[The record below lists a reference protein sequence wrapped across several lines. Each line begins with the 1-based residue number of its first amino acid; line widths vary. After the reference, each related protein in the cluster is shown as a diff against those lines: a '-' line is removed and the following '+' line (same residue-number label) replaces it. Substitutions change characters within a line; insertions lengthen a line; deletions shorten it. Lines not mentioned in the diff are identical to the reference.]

1 MFRQSRR
8 QGANVVAQRQSANLL
23 ARRHATVLLCALV
36 ALALSACASLP
47 PPGARP
53 SPSPPNAFSTDK
65 SFTAPEVSWPS
76 DHWWRSYKDPQL
88 DALIDE
94 GLAGA
99 PDMRIAAARV
109 EKARAVARQSAS
121 ALAPSL
127 SADGQVGVAKQSYR
141 YIFPEAF
148 APHGWKDYAQAT
160 LDLSWDVDFWG
171 KTRAAARA
179 AHEDA
184 AAQAAEAA
192 DTRLVLSTQIASDY
206 ATLAQLYA
214 ELDAARDAVEVRR
227 RTAELTSGR
236 FQKGLEN
243 NGAVERARSGLA
255 TARADLADLNE
266 QIALNKTQIALLIGA
281 GPDRGLSISR
291 PKAITVAS
299 FGLPPNLPLDLIGR
313 RPDIIAARDRA
324 LAAASRIKAAKGAFY
339 PDLNL
344 SADIGFQA
352 LGIGNLFKSGAD
364 YGTAGPAVSLPI
376 FDGGNLTG
384 AYREAEADY
393 RIAVAQYDSA
403 LNQALSEVAQAAVS
417 ERALAERLD
426 ETRRAEGFAED
437 AYRTAN
443 NRYKGGLATY
453 LDVLTAEDS
462 LITSRRA
469 VADLETRAFALDI
482 SLTRA
487 LGGGFQ
493 S

>member
-1 MFRQSRR
+1 MFGQFW
-8 QGANVVAQRQSANLL
+8 G
-23 ARRHATVLLCALV
+23 RHATMLLCALV
-36 ALALSACASLP
+36 ALALSACAALP

-53 SPSPPNAFSTDK
+53 GLAKPSAFSTAQ
-65 SFTAPEVSWPS
+65 SFTAPQASWPS
-76 DHWWRSYKDPQL
+76 DQWWKAYKDPQL
-88 DALIDE
+88 DALIGE
-94 GLAGA
+94 GLADA

-109 EKARAVARQSAS
+109 AKARAVAQQSAS

-127 SADGQVGVAKQSYR
+127 SANGQVGAQKQSYK
-141 YIFPEAF
+141 YIFPQAF
-148 APHGWKDYAQAT
+148 APHGWKDYSQVV
-160 LDLSWDVDFWG
+160 LDLNWDVDFWG

-179 AHEDA
+179 AHQDA

-192 DTRLVLSTQIASDY
+192 DTRLVLSTQIASTY
-206 ATLAQLYA
+206 ADLAQLYA
-214 ELDAARDAVEVRR
+214 ELDAANDAVEVRR
-227 RTAELTSGR
+227 RTADLLEGR
-236 FQKGLEN
+236 FEKGLEN

-255 TARADLADLNE
+255 TANADVADLNE
-266 QIALNKTQIALLIGA
+266 QIALTKTRIALLIGA
-281 GPDRGLSISR
+281 GPDRALSIAR
-291 PKAITVAS
+291 PTPVTEAS
-299 FGLPPNLPLDLIGR
+299 FGLPPNLPLYLIGR

-324 LAAASRIKAAKGAFY
+324 QAAASRIKAAKGAFY

-364 YGTAGPAVSLPI
+364 YGAAGPAVSLPI
-376 FDGGNLTG
+376 FDGGNLVG
-384 AYREAEADY
+384 AYRGAEADY
-393 RIAVAQYDSA
+393 RIAVAQYDGA
-403 LNQALSEVAQAAVS
+403 LDQALSEVSQAAVS
-417 ERALAERLD
+417 ERALATRLD
-426 ETRRAEGFAED
+426 ETRRAEGFAEG

-453 LDVLTAEDS
+453 LDVLTAEDA

-469 VADLETRAFALDI
+469 VAALETRAFALNI

>member
-1 MFRQSRR
+1 MLGQFC
-8 QGANVVAQRQSANLL
+8 G
-23 ARRHATVLLCALV
+23 RHVTVLLCALV
-36 ALALSACASLP
+36 ALALSACANLP

-53 SPSPPNAFSTDK
+53 ALARADAFSAEK
-65 SFTAPEVSWPS
+65 SFSAPQVSWPS
-76 DHWWRSYKDPQL
+76 DQWWRSYKDPQL
-88 DALIDE
+88 NALIDE
-94 GLAGA
+94 GLADA

-109 EKARAVARQSAS
+109 AKARAVAQQSAS
-121 ALAPSL
+121 ALSPTL
-127 SADGQVGVAKQSYR
+127 SASGQAGVQKQSYK

-148 APHGWKDYAQAT
+148 APHGWKDYSQAA
-160 LDLSWDVDFWG
+160 LDLNWDVDFWG

-179 AHEDA
+179 AHQDA

-192 DTRLVLSTQIASDY
+192 DTRLVLSSQIASTY
-206 ATLAQLYA
+206 ADLARLYA
-214 ELDAARDAVEVRR
+214 EMDAAKDAVDVRR
-227 RTAELTSGR
+227 RTAELLSGR

-243 NGAVERARSGLA
+243 NGAVQRAQSGLA
-255 TARADLADLNE
+255 TARADVADLNE
-266 QIALNKTQIALLIGA
+266 QIALTKTQIALLIGA

-291 PKAITVAS
+291 PTPVAETS

-324 LAAASRIKAAKGAFY
+324 QAAASRIKAAKGAFY

-344 SADIGFQA
+344 SANIGFQA

-376 FDGGNLTG
+376 FDGGNLVG
-384 AYREAEADY
+384 AYRGSEADY
-393 RIAVAQYDSA
+393 RIAVAQYENA
-403 LNQALSEVAQAAVS
+403 LDQALSEVAQAAVS
-417 ERALAERLD
+417 EQALATRLD
-426 ETRRAEGFAED
+426 ETRQAESYAEA

-443 NRYKGGLATY
+443 NRYKGGLDTY

-469 VADLETRAFALDI
+469 VAALETRAFALDI

>member
-1 MFRQSRR
+1 MSGHFC
-8 QGANVVAQRQSANLL
+8 G
-23 ARRHATVLLCALV
+23 RHATIHLCALV
-36 ALALSACASLP
+36 ALALSACAALP

-53 SPSPPNAFSTDK
+53 SLAGPNAFSADQ
-65 SFTAPEVSWPS
+65 SFTAPQADWPS
-76 DHWWRSYKDPQL
+76 DQWWKAYKDPQL
-88 DALIDE
+88 DALIQE

-109 EKARAVARQSAS
+109 AKAQAVAQQTAS

-127 SADGQVGVAKQSYR
+127 SANGQVGAQKQSYK

-148 APHGWKDYAQAT
+148 APHGWKDYAQTT

-179 AHEDA
+179 AHQDA
-184 AAQAAEAA
+184 EAQAAEAA
-192 DTRLVLSTQIASDY
+192 DTRLVLSTDIASTY
-206 ATLAQLYA
+206 ANLARLYA
-214 ELDAARDAVEVRR
+214 ELDAAKDAVEVRR
-227 RTAELTSGR
+227 RTADLIEGR
-236 FQKGLEN
+236 FRKGLEN
-243 NGAVERARSGLA
+243 NGAVDRARSGLA
-255 TARADLADLNE
+255 TAKADVADLGE
-266 QIALNKTQIALLIGA
+266 QIALAKTQIALLVGA
-281 GPDRGLSISR
+281 GPDRGLSIVR
-291 PKAITVAS
+291 PTPITETS

-324 LAAASRIKAAKGAFY
+324 RAAADRIKAAKGAFY

-344 SADIGFQA
+344 SANIGFQA

-384 AYREAEADY
+384 AYRGAEADY
-393 RIAVAQYDSA
+393 RIAVAQYDGA
-403 LNQALSEVAQAAVS
+403 LDQALSEVAEAATS
-417 ERALAERLD
+417 ERALATRLD
-426 ETRRAEGFAED
+426 ETRQAEGFAEA

-469 VADLETRAFALDI
+469 VADLQTRAFALNI

>member
-1 MFRQSRR
+1 MFRQSWLK
-8 QGANVVAQRQSANLL
+8 GATLL
-23 ARRHATVLLCALV
+23 LSALV
-36 ALALSACASLP
+36 ALALSACATLP
-47 PPGARP
+47 PPGVRP
-53 SPSPPNAFSTDK
+53 ALAGVDAFPAQK
-65 SFTAPEVSWPS
+65 SFTAPPTAWPS
-76 DHWWRSYKDPQL
+76 DQWWKAYKDPQL
-88 DALIDE
+88 DALINE
-94 GLAGA
+94 GLADA
-99 PDMRIAAARV
+99 PDMRVAAARV
-109 EKARAVARQSAS
+109 AKARAAARQTAS

-127 SADGQVGVAKQSYR
+127 SADGQLGAQKQSYR

-148 APHGWKDYAQAT
+148 APHGWKDYAQTT
-160 LDLSWDVDFWG
+160 LDLSWEVDFWG

-179 AHEDA
+179 ARQTAE
-184 AAQAAEAA
+184 AQAAEAA

-214 ELDAARDAVEVRR
+214 ELDAAQDAVEVRR

-255 TARADLADLNE
+255 TARADVADLNE
-266 QIALNKTQIALLIGA
+266 RIALDKTQIAILIGA

-291 PKAITVAS
+291 PKALTVAS

-313 RPDIIAARDRA
+313 RPDVIAARDRA
-324 LAAASRIKAAKGAFY
+324 QAAASRIKAAKGAFY

-344 SADIGFQA
+344 SADIGFEA

-376 FDGGNLTG
+376 FDGGNLAG
-384 AYREAEADY
+384 AYRGAEADY
-393 RIAVAQYDSA
+393 RLAVAQYDSA

-417 ERALAERLD
+417 ERALADRLD

>member
-1 MFRQSRR
+1 MSGQFW
-8 QGANVVAQRQSANLL
+8 G
-23 ARRHATVLLCALV
+23 RHATILLCALV
-36 ALALSACASLP
+36 ALALSACAALP

-53 SPSPPNAFSTDK
+53 SLARPQTFSSEQ
-65 SFTAPEVSWPS
+65 SFTAPQADWPS
-76 DHWWRSYKDPQL
+76 DQWWKAYRDPQL

-94 GLAGA
+94 GLADA

-109 EKARAVARQSAS
+109 AKARAVAQQTAS

-127 SADGQVGVAKQSYR
+127 SAQGQAGATKQSYK

-148 APHGWKDYAQAT
+148 APHGWKDYSQAA
-160 LDLSWDVDFWG
+160 LDLNWDVDFWG

-179 AHEDA
+179 AHQDA

-192 DTRLVLSTQIASDY
+192 DTRLVLSTRIASTY
-206 ATLAQLYA
+206 ADLAQLYA
-214 ELDAARDAVEVRR
+214 ELDAATDAVEVRR
-227 RTAELTSGR
+227 RTAELLEGR

-255 TARADLADLNE
+255 TAKADVANLNE
-266 QIALNKTQIALLIGA
+266 QIALTKTQIALLIGA
-281 GPDRGLSISR
+281 GPDRALTIAR
-291 PKAITVAS
+291 PKPITEPS

-324 LAAASRIKAAKGAFY
+324 QAAASRIKAAKGAFY

-344 SADIGFQA
+344 SANIGFQA

-384 AYREAEADY
+384 AYRGAEADY
-393 RIAVAQYDSA
+393 RIAVAQYDGALDQA
-403 LNQALSEVAQAAVS
+403 LNEVAQAAVS
-417 ERALAERLD
+417 ERALATRLD
-426 ETRRAEGFAED
+426 ETRQAEGFAEA

-443 NRYKGGLATY
+443 NRYKGGLADY

-469 VADLETRAFALDI
+469 VAALETRAFALNI

>member
-1 MFRQSRR
+1 MFGHSRR
-8 QGANVVAQRQSANLL
+8 QDAIVL
-23 ARRHATVLLCALV
+23 ACRHNATILLCALV

-53 SPSPPNAFSTDK
+53 HLARPDAFSTDK
-65 SFTAPEVSWPS
+65 SFAAPTAAWPS
-76 DHWWRSYKDPQL
+76 DQWWKAYKDPQL
-88 DALIDE
+88 NTLIDE
-94 GLAGA
+94 GLADA
-99 PDMRIAAARV
+99 PDMRVAAARLA
-109 EKARAVARQSAS
+109 KARAVAQQSAS

-127 SADGQVGVAKQSYR
+127 SANGQAGAQKQSYR

-148 APHGWKDYAQAT
+148 APHGWKDYSQAT
-160 LDLSWDVDFWG
+160 LNLNWDVDFWG

-179 AHEDA
+179 AHQDA

-192 DTRLVLSTQIASDY
+192 DTRLVLSTQIASTY
-206 ATLAQLYA
+206 ADLAQLYA
-214 ELDAARDAVEVRR
+214 ELDAAKDAVEVRR
-227 RTAELTSGR
+227 RTAELTRGR
-236 FQKGLEN
+236 FEKGLEN
-243 NGAVERARSGLA
+243 NGAVERAQSRLA
-255 TARADLADLNE
+255 TARADVASLNE
-266 QIALNKTQIALLIGA
+266 QIALNKAQIALLVGA
-281 GPDRGLSISR
+281 GPDRALSITR
-291 PKAITVAS
+291 PAPVTDAS
-299 FGLPPNLPLDLIGR
+299 FGLPPNLPLDLVGR

-324 LAAASRIKAAKGAFY
+324 EAAASRTKAAKGAFY

-364 YGTAGPAVSLPI
+364 YGTVGPAVSLPI
-376 FDGGNLTG
+376 FDGGNLVG
-384 AYREAEADY
+384 AYRGAEANY

-403 LNQALSEVAQAAVS
+403 LNEALSEVSQAAIS
-417 ERALAERLD
+417 ERALATRLD
-426 ETRRAEGFAED
+426 ETRQAEGFAEA

-469 VADLETRAFALDI
+469 VADLETRAFALNI

>member
-1 MFRQSRR
+1 
-8 QGANVVAQRQSANLL
+8 L
-23 ARRHATVLLCALV
+23 ARAD
-36 ALALSACASLP
+36 
-47 PPGARP
+47 
-53 SPSPPNAFSTDK
+53 AFSAEK
-65 SFTAPEVSWPS
+65 SFSAPQVSWPS
-76 DHWWRSYKDPQL
+76 DQWWRSYKDPQL
-88 DALIDE
+88 NALIDE
-94 GLAGA
+94 GLADA

-109 EKARAVARQSAS
+109 AKARAVAQQSAS
-121 ALAPSL
+121 ALSPTL
-127 SADGQVGVAKQSYR
+127 SASGQAGVQKQSYK

-148 APHGWKDYAQAT
+148 APHGWKDYSQAA
-160 LDLSWDVDFWG
+160 LDLNWDVDFWG

-179 AHEDA
+179 AHQDA

-192 DTRLVLSTQIASDY
+192 DTRLVLSSQIASTY
-206 ATLAQLYA
+206 ADLARLYA
-214 ELDAARDAVEVRR
+214 EMDAAKDAVDVRR
-227 RTAELTSGR
+227 RTAELLSGR

-243 NGAVERARSGLA
+243 NGAVQRAQSGLA
-255 TARADLADLNE
+255 TARADVADLNE
-266 QIALNKTQIALLIGA
+266 QIALTKTQIALLIGA

-291 PKAITVAS
+291 PTPVAETS

-324 LAAASRIKAAKGAFY
+324 QAAASRIKAAKGAFY

-344 SADIGFQA
+344 SANIGFQA

-376 FDGGNLTG
+376 FDGGNLVG
-384 AYREAEADY
+384 AYRGSEADY
-393 RIAVAQYDSA
+393 RIAVAQYENA
-403 LNQALSEVAQAAVS
+403 LDQALSEVAQAAVS
-417 ERALAERLD
+417 EQALATRLD
-426 ETRRAEGFAED
+426 ETRQAESYAEA

-443 NRYKGGLATY
+443 NRYKGGLDTY

-469 VADLETRAFALDI
+469 VAALETRAFALDI

>member
-1 MFRQSRR
+1 M
-8 QGANVVAQRQSANLL
+8 
-23 ARRHATVLLCALV
+23 
-36 ALALSACASLP
+36 
-47 PPGARP
+47 
-53 SPSPPNAFSTDK
+53 
-65 SFTAPEVSWPS
+65 APLVSWPS
-76 DHWWRSYKDPQL
+76 DQWWKDYKDPQL
-88 DALIDE
+88 DALINE
-94 GLAGA
+94 GLADA

-109 EKARAVARQSAS
+109 AKARALAQQSAS

-127 SADGQVGVAKQSYR
+127 SVNGQAGVQKQSYK

-148 APHGWKDYAQAT
+148 APHGWKDYSQAA

-179 AHEDA
+179 AHQDA
-184 AAQAAEAA
+184 EAQAAEAA
-192 DTRLVLSTQIASDY
+192 DTRLVLSTQIAGAY
-206 ATLAQLYA
+206 ANLAQLHA
-214 ELDAARDAVEVRR
+214 ELDAANDAVEVRR
-227 RTAELTSGR
+227 RTAELTGGR

-243 NGAVERARSGLA
+243 NGAVERAQSGLA
-255 TARADLADLNE
+255 TARADVANLNE
-266 QIALNKTQIALLIGA
+266 QIALAKTQIALLIGA
-281 GPDRGLSISR
+281 GPDRALSITR
-291 PKAITVAS
+291 PAPVTKAG
-299 FGLPPNLPLDLIGR
+299 FGLPPHLPLDLIAR
-313 RPDIIAARDRA
+313 RPDVIAARDRA

-384 AYREAEADY
+384 AYRGAEADY

-403 LNQALSEVAQAAVS
+403 LDQALSEVSRAAIS
-417 ERALAERLD
+417 ERALATRLD
-426 ETRRAEGFAED
+426 ETRQAEGFAEA

-469 VADLETRAFALDI
+469 VADLETRAFALNI

>member
-1 MFRQSRR
+1 
-8 QGANVVAQRQSANLL
+8 
-23 ARRHATVLLCALV
+23 
-36 ALALSACASLP
+36 
-47 PPGARP
+47 
-53 SPSPPNAFSTDK
+53 
-65 SFTAPEVSWPS
+65 
-76 DHWWRSYKDPQL
+76 
-88 DALIDE
+88 
-94 GLAGA
+94 
-99 PDMRIAAARV
+99 MRIAAARV
-109 EKARAVARQSAS
+109 AKAQAVAQQTAS

-127 SADGQVGVAKQSYR
+127 SANGQVGAQKQSYK

-148 APHGWKDYAQAT
+148 APHGWKDYAQTT

-179 AHEDA
+179 AHQDA
-184 AAQAAEAA
+184 EAQAAEAA
-192 DTRLVLSTQIASDY
+192 DTRLVLSTDIASTY
-206 ATLAQLYA
+206 ANLARLYA
-214 ELDAARDAVEVRR
+214 ELDAAKDAVEVRR
-227 RTAELTSGR
+227 RTADLIGGR
-236 FQKGLEN
+236 FRKGLEN
-243 NGAVERARSGLA
+243 NGAVDRARSGLA
-255 TARADLADLNE
+255 TAKADVADLGE
-266 QIALNKTQIALLIGA
+266 QIALAKTQIALLVGA
-281 GPDRGLSISR
+281 GPDRGLSIVR
-291 PKAITVAS
+291 PTPITETS

-313 RPDIIAARDRA
+313 RPDVIAARDRA
-324 LAAASRIKAAKGAFY
+324 WAAADRIKAAKGAFY

-344 SADIGFQA
+344 SANIGFQA

-384 AYREAEADY
+384 AYRGAEADY
-393 RIAVAQYDSA
+393 RIAVAQYDGA
-403 LNQALSEVAQAAVS
+403 LDQALSEVAEAATS
-417 ERALAERLD
+417 ERALATRLD
-426 ETRRAEGFAED
+426 ETRQAEGFAEA

-469 VADLETRAFALDI
+469 VADLETRAFALTI